1 MEITDPLA
9 RPSSSK
15 MEVVKRG
22 RTLRPPTLMIDL
34 LFGALMLF
42 AFQMGYVDK
51 AAVPYDVEV
60 PSAEKG
66 KKDTRHIYKLL
77 PLRGEN
83 GKWQFQVSGGD
94 VLTPVQVKKT
104 LLKNRKTPV
113 LIFSGITD
121 LQTYIE
127 ASDVLRRHG
136 LKPALHVQTKE
147 GSK

>member
-60 PSAEKG
+60 LTAENG
-66 KKDTRHIYKLL
+66 KKDTRRIYKLL

-83 GKWQFQVSGGD
+83 GNWQFQVSGGD
-94 VLTPVQVKKT
+94 VLTPVQVKEI
-104 LLKNRKTPV
+104 LLKNQKTPV

-121 LQTYIE
+121 LQTYVE
-127 ASDVLRRHG
+127 ASDVLRHHG